1 MSAYFFMH
9 DMSWGWGVLM
19 AIGWIAVWA
28 LIIGGALALMR
39 NRRGP
44 SPGDVLKQRLA
55 AGEIS
60 VEEYERLWSTI
71 SGPGTPPAAHA

>member
-19 AIGWIAVWA
+19 AIGLIAVWA
-28 LIIGGALALMR
+28 LIIGGALTLLR
-39 NRRGP
+39 DRRGA

-55 AGEIS
+55 AGEIT
-60 VEEYERLWSTI
+60 VEEYDRLRHAL
-71 SGPGTPPAAHA
+71 SGQGTPPAAA

>member
-28 LIIGGALALMR
+28 LIIGGALTLLR
-39 NRRGP
+39 DRRGP
-44 SPGDVLKQRLA
+44 SPSDVLKQRLA
-55 AGEIS
+55 SGEIS
-60 VEEYERLWSTI
+60 VEEYDRLRNTI
-71 SGPGTPPAAHA
+71 SGPGTPPAAA